1 LNLKTLKDFLNAEQ
15 NSEKYKKEDN
25 TMKKLLAIFLAAMML
40 LSLSACGGGNKKD
53 IVGTWHI
60 VDETTQTEYGLGIQ
74 FEKDGTLRYG
84 LTEEMFGEDVTEEDL
99 AALDILM
106 KMEYK
111 IKSDTEMEI
120 TMKAL
125 MGLAKEKVTVTYS
138 LDGDTLVFDGVTY
151 TRVK

>member
-1 LNLKTLKDFLNAEQ
+1 
-15 NSEKYKKEDN
+15 
-25 TMKKLLAIFLAAMML
+25 MKKLLAILLAAIL
-40 LSLSACGGGNKKD
+40 LVSLCACGGGNKKD

-60 VDETTQTEYGLGIQ
+60 LDESTRTEYGIGIQ

-111 IKSDTEMEI
+111 IKSDTEMEV

-125 MGLAKEKVTVTYS
+125 LGLAKEKTTVTYS

>member
-1 LNLKTLKDFLNAEQ
+1 
-15 NSEKYKKEDN
+15 
-25 TMKKLLAIFLAAMML
+25 MKKLLALFLAAMML

-84 LTEEMFGEDVTEEDL
+84 LTEEMFGEDVSEEDL
-99 AALDILM
+99 AALDFLM

-111 IKSDTEMEI
+111 IKSDTEMEV

-125 MGLAKEKVTVTYS
+125 MGLKKEKVTVTYS